1 MGVCLNCVR
10 KGLNIASSK
19 SNAHTR
25 KVLLI
30 NPGSLTPFVSFLEYF
45 CCCSCLFFTLYCL

>member
-45 CCCSCLFFTLYCL
+45 